1 MKHYFY
7 VLLLTFEI
15 LIFQNVIMDVFQRRV
30 VAFIGG
36 LDVTDGRYD
45 RTGEYPLYST
55 LQTLHRNDFYSY
67 IVPDATQN
75 VGPREPWHDCHAKVE
90 GPGALDI
97 MKNFEERWYKQVPD
111 KVSQLFHISEDEFVD
126 PNQYPGFNDSV
137 KEGGLWNLQ
146 TFRSL
151 SSDSAIFD
159 LDRHSILHTKSGKI
173 IENSIMKCMVTQIR
187 NSKHFIYMENQYF
200 LGSAFA
206 W

>member
-1 MKHYFY
+1 
-7 VLLLTFEI
+7 
-15 LIFQNVIMDVFQRRV
+15 MDIFQRRV

-75 VGPREPWHDCHAKVE
+75 VGPREPWHDCHSKVE
-90 GPGALDI
+90 GPAALDI

-126 PNQYPGFNDSV
+126 PNQHPGFNNSV

-159 LDRHSILHTKSGKI
+159 LDRHGILHTKSGKI

-187 NSKHFIYMENQYF
+187 NSKHFIYLENQYF